1 MSTDSVPRPLSLSIS
16 LPRPAISKKLK
27 LRVLEEGGTAVYQ
40 VQLESFIPS
49 YHYHQIQKRMLC
61 CSECSW
67 QSLAVVLLS
76 ICWWDSAALGTTA
89 RQPWNAANPSYR
101 FSSLQPAGFHWL
113 IQGYQPQRIGR
124 KQMGKKERVCLFW
137 FFFFSFYQAQFF
149 RKKKRISL
157 WAGALPSVLPS
168 LASPSTPPSVQTAK
182 QQFLETH
189 WKVWASP
196 EAVDSWYL
204 YGKVLGSLL
213 FTLFF

>member
-27 LRVLEEGGTAVYQ
+27 LRVLEEGGTADYQ

-137 FFFFSFYQAQFF
+137 FFFF
-149 RKKKRISL
+149 
-157 WAGALPSVLPS
+157 
-168 LASPSTPPSVQTAK
+168 
-182 QQFLETH
+182 
-189 WKVWASP
+189 
-196 EAVDSWYL
+196 
-204 YGKVLGSLL
+204 L
-213 FTLFF
+213 FTRLSSSGKRKGSRSELVPCQASSPPLLVQALHRLCRLQNSNFWKHTGKSGPVQKQ